1 MTHRFK
7 IEASFAKSFSSPLEL
22 RVYAGTNRDDSIIF
36 RGKAASD
43 LYEILTGDLSIAK
56 KKEDMMDDKT
66 INKKYLGEVTDIT
79 EANFIFDPQTMK
91 HGTIKIA
98 EDFVNDVFRRPD
110 YYCEGRQYEP
120 KDVIMDWNLN
130 WNLGNVI
137 KYVSRAGRKGDAL
150 TDLKKAE
157 AYLSFEIDRLEKKGE
172 TR

>member
-7 IEASFAKSFSSPLEL
+7 IEASFAKSFSNPLEL

-79 EANFIFDPQTMK
+79 EGNFNLSKWEHFDPQTMEPLK
-91 HGTIKIA
+91 LQKISSMM
-98 EDFVNDVFRRPD
+98 FFNVRIIIVK
-110 YYCEGRQYEP
+110 EGSMSQRTSLWTG
-120 KDVIMDWNLN
+120 I
-130 WNLGNVI
+130 
-137 KYVSRAGRKGDAL
+137 L
-150 TDLKKAE
+150 TG
-157 AYLSFEIDRLEKKGE
+157 ILEMS
-172 TR
+172 